1 MGTPH
6 YMSPEQAMG
15 RLVDGRS
22 DIYAIGILLYESLLG
37 FPPFDGA
44 DAFSV
49 SYKQVHEAPVAPV
62 EVNARIP
69 AVLSEIVMRCLSKQ
83 PTARYARGYDLA
95 DALLGFLRTVPDV
108 PAPYRAAAMARRTAA
123 PPPQATPVK

>member
-15 RLVDGRS
+15 KLVDGRS

-37 FPPFDGA
+37 FPPFDGS

-49 SYKQVHEAPVAPV
+49 SYKQVHEPPVPPV
-62 EVNARIP
+62 EVSSRVP
-69 AVLSEIVMRCLSKQ
+69 TVLSDIVTRCLSKS
-83 PTARYARGYDLA
+83 PGARYARGYDLA
-95 DALLGFLRTVPDV
+95 DALIAFLRTATD
-108 PAPYRAAAMARRTAA
+108 ASGAYRTAA
-123 PPPQATPVK
+123 VARRASLSPST